1 MMDNKKNSPTASHLW
16 QGFLPFAIYIAVNDL
31 VQIILSFLTDKWIEQ
46 GFAFSEVLREYAGNV
61 TLITHLIAAFL
72 GYYAVV
78 RLTGPGPKLMVK
90 PKNHE
95 IAGITGAPETTGA
108 AGTTGDKED
117 RDVYLLQVLF
127 AVLGAVSLALAVN
140 IGFGILGALDTTN
153 DSSFAGTMYNVS
165 LAPGILVYGVF
176 IPYVEE
182 MLFRGIIFGRI
193 REKMGPAAAVLLS
206 AALFAIMHGSL
217 TGAVYAFLMG
227 CVFAVTYEY
236 LRWIA
241 VPCLCHA
248 AANTVIFII
257 TFFGAFGKLIN
268 VGRFAEF
275 LVIAAVSP
283 AVVLRGPEF
292 MRYWKRRQN

>member
-153 DSSFAGTMYNVS
+153 
-165 LAPGILVYGVF
+165 GVF

-248 AANTVIFII
+248 AANIVIFII

-268 VGRFAEF
+268 VGSFAEF
-275 LVIAAVSP
+275 LVIAAVSH

>member
-153 DSSFAGTMYNVS
+153 DFRENTGEDGPCSGCSAVCGSVCNHARKPDRSS
-165 LAPGILVYGVF
+165 LC
-176 IPYVEE
+176 
-182 MLFRGIIFGRI
+182 
-193 REKMGPAAAVLLS
+193 LS
-206 AALFAIMHGSL
+206 HG
-217 TGAVYAFLMG
+217 M
-227 CVFAVTYEY
+227 
-236 LRWIA
+236 
-241 VPCLCHA
+241 
-248 AANTVIFII
+248 
-257 TFFGAFGKLIN
+257 
-268 VGRFAEF
+268 RFCGH
-275 LVIAAVSP
+275 I
-283 AVVLRGPEF
+283 
-292 MRYWKRRQN
+292 

>member
-153 DSSFAGTMYNVS
+153 ASSRMLKRCCSVGLFSGE
-165 LAPGILVYGVF
+165 YGRRWALQR
-176 IPYVEE
+176 
-182 MLFRGIIFGRI
+182 LF
-193 REKMGPAAAVLLS
+193 
-206 AALFAIMHGSL
+206 
-217 TGAVYAFLMG
+217 
-227 CVFAVTYEY
+227 CC
-236 LRWIA
+236 LRL
-241 VPCLCHA
+241 CLQSCTEA
-248 AANTVIFII
+248 
-257 TFFGAFGKLIN
+257 
-268 VGRFAEF
+268 
-275 LVIAAVSP
+275 
-283 AVVLRGPEF
+283 
-292 MRYWKRRQN
+292 